1 MDTTRIHQ
9 LLQNPDIATESDLKS
24 LEYLSEQYA
33 WSSFIKILIA
43 RISQHFD
50 HADQGLKLN
59 SAAIY
64 ASDRGNLKKYIT
76 DAGYRLLDQ
85 ANIGT
90 EEQLATA
97 IREADHGPFV
107 QESTGDP
114 AYAPIEDA
122 EDAQSTKTP
131 EHYTAAA
138 EQGNT
143 RSSPVFVE
151 VLQNIARLRSRIQ
164 NFNIRWNKE
173 PEPGQESV
181 YRPPEEHSQ
190 YPDAESSSTSEELID
205 LPALE
210 SSEISSPEAYA
221 PGVEPISGHSDQNP
235 RPTGDQL
242 VPDRTYQDRLIDRF
256 IQRSSG
262 TDFASVPAADPKGTS
277 NPEDLAQNSTRL
289 NENAISE
296 NLAWILFNQGKI
308 EMAVDIYRKLIWKFP
323 QKKAYFAG
331 QIDKILSSK

>member
-1 MDTTRIHQ
+1 MNTTRIHQ
-9 LLQNPDIATESDLKS
+9 LLQNPDIATESDLRS
-24 LEYLSEQYA
+24 LEYLSEQYS

-50 HADQGLKLN
+50 HADQGVKLN

-85 ANIGT
+85 ADIDT
-90 EEQLATA
+90 EEQLISE
-97 IREADHGPFV
+97 IRKADNGNFV
-107 QESTGDP
+107 QQSTGGP
-114 AYAPIEDA
+114 AYAPIGDA
-122 EDAQSTKTP
+122 EDAQISKAP
-131 EHYTAAA
+131 EQATEA

-143 RSSPVFVE
+143 RSSPVFAE
-151 VLQNIARLRSRIQ
+151 VLQNIAKLRSRIQ

-173 PEPGQESV
+173 PEPGQENL
-181 YRPPEEHSQ
+181 YRPPEEQSQ
-190 YPDAESSSTSEELID
+190 YPDVDSSSTSEELID

-210 SSEISSPEAYA
+210 SSEISSPEKIVPEAEY
-221 PGVEPISGHSDQNP
+221 ISGHPDKNP
-235 RPTGDQL
+235 RPPGEQP
-242 VPDRTYQDRLIDRF
+242 VPDRTYQDHLIERF
-256 IQRSSG
+256 IKRSSE
-262 TDFASVPAADPKGTS
+262 TDFTPVPAADPKGTS
-277 NPEDLAQNSTRL
+277 KPEDLAQNSTRL

-296 NLAWILFNQGKI
+296 NLAQILFKQGKI
-308 EMAVDIYRKLIWKFP
+308 DMAVDIYRKLIWKFP